1 MASWARSRANRLSGA
16 GAAAREGRIV
26 APLVAL
32 RGITKSFGHVIA
44 NDQVTFDIHG
54 GRVLALLGENGAGK
68 STVMNVLAG
77 LYAPDA
83 GVVEINGTPIAI
95 GSPSLSVRNGIGMVH
110 QQFKLVETLTGLE
123 NVSLAVDRG
132 RFMQRHKVGAAL
144 AALIHELGF
153 EIDLARPIWQ
163 LSLAQRQQLE
173 ILRVL
178 AAGARVLILDEP
190 TSVLSPLESRGLFR
204 IIEEIA
210 RSGRAVVLIT
220 HKVSEALALA
230 DELVVMR
237 GGKVVYQGSA
247 GSVKIADLTRAIV
260 GDRQI
265 PMTARAGRSAGDI
278 VLRLDGLSVRDDR
291 GLPAVRNASFEVRA
305 GELVVLLG
313 VTGNGQSEL
322 LDAIGGLRPAHS
334 GRCSLPASRGGR
346 GFAFIP
352 ARHLGTGLAPS
363 MSLRENAILGRQRMR
378 PFGRWLA
385 SDHVN
390 RRAEQVAAK
399 FGVTLPISAPVRVL
413 SGGNLQRIVLG
424 RELCDDPSLVI
435 ADYPTR
441 GLDIAAAAEIRKT
454 LVHHA
459 ESGAGV
465 LVSSEEI
472 EEFVGVANRV
482 LVMQGGE
489 IVGNFT
495 PEEVD
500 LQTIGHLMTLGGA
513 SRIEPGCI

>member
-1 MASWARSRANRLSGA
+1 MTGK
-16 GAAAREGRIV
+16 GEAARKEGNV
-26 APLVAL
+26 APLAAL
-32 RGITKSFGHVIA
+32 RGITKTFGHVVA
-44 NDQVTFDIHG
+44 NDKVTFDIHS
-54 GRVLALLGENGAGK
+54 GRILALLGENGAGK

-77 LYAPDA
+77 LYAPDS
-83 GVVEINGTPIAI
+83 GVVEIDGGAIAI

-123 NVSLAVDRG
+123 NVSLAIDRG
-132 RFMQRHKVGAAL
+132 RIVQRRQVGASL
-144 AALIHELGF
+144 AALIDELGF
-153 EIDLARPIWQ
+153 GIDLGRPIWQ
-163 LSLAQRQQLE
+163 LSLAHRQQLE

-190 TSVLSPLESRGLFR
+190 TSVLSPIESRGLFR
-204 IIEEIA
+204 IIKEVA

-220 HKVSEALALA
+220 HKVSEALEIA

-237 GGKVVYQGSA
+237 GGKVVFQGSA
-247 GSVKIADLTRAIV
+247 GSATIAELTRHIV

-265 PMTARAGRSAGDI
+265 PKTARAFRATGDV
-278 VLRLDGLSVRDDR
+278 VLKLDRLRVRDDR
-291 GLPAVRNASFEVRA
+291 GLPAVRGASFEVRA

-322 LDAIGGLRPAHS
+322 LEAIGGLRPVHS
-334 GRCSLPASRGGR
+334 GHCSLPDTRAGR
-346 GFAFIP
+346 GFAFVP

-363 MSLRENAILGRQRMR
+363 MSIRENAILGRQRLP
-378 PFGRWLA
+378 PFGRWLMP
-385 SDHVN
+385 DRID
-390 RRAEQVAAK
+390 RRAQQVAAK
-399 FGVTLPISAPVRVL
+399 FGVAVAIAAPVRLL

-424 RELCDDPSLVI
+424 RELCDASSLII

-441 GLDIAAAAEIRKT
+441 GLDIAAAAEIRKA
-454 LVHHA
+454 LVSQA
-459 ESGAGV
+459 EGGAGV

-472 EEFVGVANRV
+472 EEFVGIANRI
-482 LVMQGGE
+482 LVMHGGE
-489 IVGNFT
+489 IVGNFA

-513 SRIEPGCI
+513 SRLEPDRIQD

>member
-1 MASWARSRANRLSGA
+1 MASWARSRANRLA
-16 GAAAREGRIV
+16 GEGEAVREGGIH

-32 RGITKSFGHVIA
+32 RGITKTFGHVVA

-68 STVMNVLAG
+68 STLMNVLAG

-83 GVVEINGTPIAI
+83 GVLEINGAPIAI
-95 GSPSLSVRNGIGMVH
+95 GSPSLSVRSGIGMVH

-123 NVSLAVDRG
+123 NLSLAVDRG
-132 RFMQRHKVGAAL
+132 RLMRRRKVGTTL
-144 AALIHELGF
+144 AALIQELGF
-153 EIDLARPIWQ
+153 KIELARPVWQ
-163 LSLAQRQQLE
+163 LSLAHRQQLE
-173 ILRVL
+173 ILRIL

-204 IIEEIA
+204 IVKEIA

-220 HKVSEALALA
+220 HKVSEALELA

-237 GGKVVYQGSA
+237 GGRVVHQGNA
-247 GSVKIADLTRAIV
+247 GSVTIADLTRFIV
-260 GDRQI
+260 GDRKI
-265 PMTARAGRSAGDI
+265 PKTARTDRALGDV
-278 VLRLDGLSVRDDR
+278 VLRLDGLAVRDDR
-291 GLPAVRNASFEVRA
+291 GLMAVRNASFEVRA
-305 GELVVLLG
+305 GELVVILG

-322 LDAIGGLRPAHS
+322 LDAIGGLRKPHS
-334 GRCSLPASRGGR
+334 GRCSMPGARAGR
-346 GFAFIP
+346 RFAFIP

-363 MSLRENAILGRQRMR
+363 MSIRENAILGRQRMP

-385 SDHVN
+385 SDHVD
-390 RRAEQVAAK
+390 RSAK
-399 FGVTLPISAPVRVL
+399 QIATRFGVMLPIGAPVRLL

-424 RELCDDPSLVI
+424 RELCDDQSLVI

-441 GLDIAAAAEIRKT
+441 GLDIAAAAEIRKA
-454 LVHHA
+454 LVRHA

-472 EEFVGVANRV
+472 EEFVGIANRV
-482 LVMQGGE
+482 LVMHGGE
-489 IVGNFT
+489 IVGNFA
-495 PEEVD
+495 PEKV
-500 LQTIGHLMTLGGA
+500 
-513 SRIEPGCI
+513 